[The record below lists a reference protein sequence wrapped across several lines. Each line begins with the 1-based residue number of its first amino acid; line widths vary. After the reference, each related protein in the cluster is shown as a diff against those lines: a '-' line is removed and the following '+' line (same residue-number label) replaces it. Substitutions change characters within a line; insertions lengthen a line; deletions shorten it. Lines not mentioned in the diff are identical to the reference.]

1 LKVSKITWIGFL
13 VTLSA
18 LSIPSKTVAHETN
31 SVSKIKPQ
39 TIENRLSR
47 IAETL
52 KQRENQ
58 WLESTE
64 NTKNLNPQEN
74 TKMIAGWVN
83 IGGGGFANRG
93 GGGGFVNRGGGGGFV
108 NRGWRDGGGFLN
120 RRY

>member
-1 LKVSKITWIGFL
+1 MKGTKITWIGLL

-18 LSIPSKTVAHETN
+18 LSLPSKTVAHETN
-31 SVSKIKPQ
+31 SVSEIKPQ

-47 IAETL
+47 IAKTL

-58 WLESTE
+58 LTESS
-64 NTKNLNPQEN
+64 NTTPMNDLSIPKEV
-74 TKMIAGWVN
+74 AGWLK
-83 IGGGGFANRG
+83 GSR
-93 GGGGFVNRGGGGGFV
+93 GGFVNRGGGGGFV